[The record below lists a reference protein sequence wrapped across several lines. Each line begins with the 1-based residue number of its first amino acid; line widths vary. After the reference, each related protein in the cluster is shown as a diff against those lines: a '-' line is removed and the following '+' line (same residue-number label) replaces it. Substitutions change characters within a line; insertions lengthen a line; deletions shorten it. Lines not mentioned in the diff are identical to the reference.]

1 MGNNQTTGQ
10 RLPDPPPNRQ
20 NNGNNRNENRDQVR
34 DPRLNINPA
43 YGQLNNNAGHE
54 LMPPLRNLNL
64 NQHNLGQLEQ
74 PVRQGNI
81 HQDNQ
86 RLPIRQGNNQD
97 NRRPGNIPDIQIPP
111 IRPGNHQDNQRPPIR
126 PGNNQDIQI
135 PPIRPGNH
143 QDNQRLPIRPGNH
156 QDNQRLPI
164 RPGNNPAIQRPPI
177 RHGNHRKIRQS
188 RNNPQNEHQPRRR
201 DGNYQHYQEQQRRE
215 SDNQGKREH
224 RSGGKYFGFNY
235 LTELGTKDSD
245 EVITALAK
253 RKDDFEKFLNDD
265 IRPDMFVLT
274 IQVLTNLCQANFA
287 EMVTSVLSNA
297 CSAKFLKTLHD
308 FLVKL
313 PFETDLEK
321 HRNKLYHEDKNK
333 FWCNLSKFFKKV
345 IELLPN
351 KARDELAPI
360 LERIT
365 KMLPIIE
372 ENQNFRIDENVK
384 NDLLNMAKDLQEE
397 IQRIEKKNKD
407 RETRPGIAEPEIEQE
422 PPENFKLLSVI
433 PTMQDLLDQRP
444 YIRKCKVKDAY
455 TSVEHY
461 LDVQFRLLREDFIS
475 PLRNG
480 INEYLYSDKKHR
492 NQEVRVYLKVTLER
506 PDISEKIVGF
516 ILKFGVIKSI
526 NWRRSKRFMYG
537 GLLLLSSD
545 NFKTVLF
552 VTVANRDEK
561 QLEKGYILI
570 EPCEGTSITREMYKM
585 TFVMLESKIYF
596 EPYLA
601 VLTAMQHMNEENFP
615 MEPYLVRGDTT
626 QRPPRYLEDADEED
640 TLRYKNWDLPVAYNE
655 PWPTANEMG
664 LDESQFRAFRCA
676 LTQDFAVIQGPPG
689 TGKTFIALEIVRTL
703 LTNEAYW
710 KPYGPIVV
718 VCLTNHALDQFLE
731 GILKTTKS
739 IVRVGSRSKSEVMKP
754 YTLMERRKTVKPPRQ
769 HDAMAVMYETKHE
782 LETILSSMKNARTCI
797 ELLLTENAIVPLA
810 CLKKYSDDE
819 TLQNFAS
826 NEEFVKWLIGS
837 EITLILLP
845 EKPAMIQE
853 QPEDDQGMAYHDD
866 QDRHMDNDLELD
878 YDFKVDESY
887 DPIFPLKSLNV
898 KILKVEQDL
907 NEYLFRPELR
917 RHLDATEKLRENL
930 TELLAQRTSLQRKLA
945 QHPLLHEQR
954 HPASN
959 SRWKLYWHWVTA
971 SHLKAM
977 NQLAELERE
986 YQKVN
991 AKLNEVKQLVDLDV
1005 LREHDIVGLTT
1016 TGAAKLHASLRA
1028 LKAPIVLVEEA
1039 AEILEAHVVCSMTSN
1054 CQHAI
1059 LIGDHKQLRPKA
1071 SVYKLGK
1078 DFNLNISLFERM
1090 VNLRG
1095 DCAQLAH
1102 QHRMRPQFA
1111 KLLTPSIYE
1120 TLYNHSSVNER
1131 QNIKGMMKNLFF
1143 LHHENHESSQNNEE
1157 SYANKHESE
1166 FLVVF
1171 ARHLILQGYDP
1182 SEITILCTYTG
1193 QLFSLMKET
1202 DRYAILKRMRVTTVD
1217 NFQGEENKIILLSL
1231 VRNNEEGNIGF
1242 LKEENRVCVALSRA
1256 RDGMYI
1262 MGNIHNLVM
1271 KNTIWPKI
1279 KKVLEEENAIGNALE
1294 FQCQIHHDQITL
1306 IQDVKDFQKCPE
1318 GGCSRKCELALAC
1331 GHTCT
1336 SVCHIL
1342 DREHL
1347 EYRCK
1352 QPCIKSCP
1360 NDHPCPL
1367 KCWEGCQPCK
1377 VMVKRKL
1384 VCGHI
1389 VDMWCFTDP
1398 QTFPCNVQVE
1408 ATLPDCNHVNQKP
1421 CHLPIKDVICTYAC
1435 KNRLP
1440 CGHVCR
1446 HNCHVNKDPEHIE
1459 YKCFK
1464 DCTRIYD
1471 NCEGNHKC
1479 KKRCYEECGL
1489 CPIIVAKTRSCGH
1502 RFKQFVCSK
1511 NVEEIE
1517 CDKPCKRKLSC
1528 DHKCPSKCREPCG
1541 SCQLK
1546 VEKMS
1551 PCNHMVEVKCS
1562 EEPTPSKCSG
1572 KCRKLLPCGH
1582 PCTNKCKEACTS
1594 NCKVL
1599 VKLGKPALCGHSL
1612 QVPCYL
1618 QKTDPNSRELLKYCK
1633 APCIV
1638 ELECK
1643 HLCKGTCGSC
1653 LQGRIHINCA
1663 EPCNNILI
1671 CGHQCEVACRLDC
1684 QPCSK
1689 KCELKCSHSVC
1700 DKKCGIPCVPC
1711 KEKCTRGCKHRQCSK
1726 LCSELCDIE
1735 PCNEPCQNLLKCEH
1749 PCVGLCGDPC
1759 PPLCRIC
1766 DKEELT
1772 EVFFG
1777 DEDEPDARFVF
1788 LEDCQHCIES
1798 NALTKWMEDSNEG
1811 IQMKACPRCKTPI
1824 RKCMR
1829 LMNQIK
1835 RDLEDVLLVKDRVF
1849 SGNSS
1854 DLEKKRLEYVEALS
1868 AILSNPSLAEF
1879 PELKEYVADLLD
1891 RGLPIKN
1898 QRPQTLSSQEI
1909 EAFRILLDIMSRML
1923 KILSLVKSRSVT
1935 FYRSVKEHVVMLVEA
1950 LPTRWQISP
1959 QKITDIQLEL
1969 QRLNY
1974 MVELCKEDYIYN
1986 TLSHKKE
1993 FGMASNKL
2001 LSFSRFTDKL
2011 ETEVRKDISG
2021 LQHLFAEQIKI
2032 ERQMIHK
2039 AMGYKQ
2045 GHWYKCPNGHIY
2057 MITECGGAME
2067 VGKCN
2072 ECGAQ
2077 IGGSQ
2082 HRLLN
2087 SNTLATE
2094 MDGATRPAWP
2104 QGPND
2109 YQYM

>member
-1 MGNNQTTGQ
+1 MSNDRTEAAESKEQCNEHNLGHLEQPMRQSANHQYNQGPPIKPGNNQN
-10 RLPDPPPNRQ
+10 DQ
-20 NNGNNRNENRDQVR
+20 N
-34 DPRLNINPA
+34 
-43 YGQLNNNAGHE
+43 
-54 LMPPLRNLNL
+54 
-64 NQHNLGQLEQ
+64 
-74 PVRQGNI
+74 
-81 HQDNQ
+81 
-86 RLPIRQGNNQD
+86 
-97 NRRPGNIPDIQIPP
+97 PP
-111 IRPGNHQDNQRPPIR
+111 IRPGNIQDYQRPPIR
-126 PGNNQDIQI
+126 RGNNQDF
-135 PPIRPGNH
+135 
-143 QDNQRLPIRPGNH
+143 QRLSIRQH
-156 QDNQRLPI
+156 
-164 RPGNNPAIQRPPI
+164 NNPRNQ
-177 RHGNHRKIRQS
+177 IRQS
-188 RNNPQNEHQPRRR
+188 GKNQQNEQLPRRR
-201 DGNYQHYQEQQRRE
+201 YGNYQHHQRQQRRE
-215 SDNQGKREH
+215 TKRENA
-224 RSGGKYFGFNY
+224 SGGKSFDLKY
-235 LTELGTKDSD
+235 LTELGTKNSD
-245 EVITALAK
+245 EIITALAK
-253 RKDDFEKFLNDD
+253 RKDDFDKFLNDD

-274 IQVLTNLCQANFA
+274 IQVLTNLCQASFV

-297 CSAKFLKTLHD
+297 CSAKFLKTLQD

-313 PFETDLEK
+313 LIETDMDK

-333 FWCNLSKFFKKV
+333 FWSNLSKFFKKV

-360 LERIT
+360 LERVT
-365 KMLPIIE
+365 KMFTIIE
-372 ENQNFRIDENVK
+372 ENQNFRIDEKVK
-384 NDLLNMAKDLQEE
+384 NDLLNMAKDFQEE

-407 RETRPGIAEPEIEQE
+407 RETSPGIAEPEIEQE
-422 PPENFKLLSVI
+422 PPENFKSLSVI
-433 PTMQDLLDQRP
+433 PTMQDLLDQKP

-506 PDISEKIVGF
+506 PDISENIVGI

-615 MEPYLVRGDTT
+615 MESYLVRGDTT
-626 QRPPRYLEDADEED
+626 QRPPRYLAAAGERRI
-640 TLRYKNWDLPVAYNE
+640 LRYKNWDLPVAYNE

-703 LTNEAYW
+703 LTNKAYW
-710 KPYGPIVV
+710 KHYGPIVV

-731 GILKTTKS
+731 GILKATKS
-739 IVRVGSRSKSEVMKP
+739 IVRIGSRSKSEAMKP

-769 HDAMAVMYETKHE
+769 HDAMAVMYETKRE
-782 LETILSSMKNARTCI
+782 LETVLSLMKKARTCI
-797 ELLLTENAIVPLA
+797 HLLLTENGIVPLA
-810 CLKKYSDDE
+810 CLEMYCDDE
-819 TLQNFAS
+819 ILQSFAS
-826 NEEFVKWLIGS
+826 DEELVKWLIGS
-837 EITLILLP
+837 EITLTLLP
-845 EKPAMIQE
+845 EKPAMLQE
-853 QPEDDQGMAYHDD
+853 QPEDDQGM
-866 QDRHMDNDLELD
+866 
-878 YDFKVDESY
+878 
-887 DPIFPLKSLNV
+887 DPIFPVKSLNV
-898 KILKVEQDL
+898 IIATVQQDIYECL
-907 NEYLFRPELR
+907 SRRQYLDHTIQLREYLGV
-917 RHLDATEKLRENL
+917 
-930 TELLAQRTSLQRKLA
+930 LLAQKVSLERKLA

-959 SRWKLYWHWVTA
+959 RRWRMYWRWVRT
-971 SHLKAM
+971 SHFKAM
-977 NQLAELERE
+977 NELTQLERR
-986 YQKVN
+986 YQRLN
-991 AKLNEVKQLVDLDV
+991 SKLNEAKQIVDLVV
-1005 LREHDIVGLTT
+1005 LRKHDIVGLTT

-1202 DRYAILKRMRVTTVD
+1202 DRYAVLKPMRVTTVD

-1262 MGNIHNLVM
+1262 MGNIHNLEM

-1279 KKVLEEENAIGNALE
+1279 KKVLDEENAIGNALE
-1294 FQCQIHHDQITL
+1294 LRCEVHHDQITL
-1306 IQDVKDFQKCPE
+1306 IRDVNDFLKCPE
-1318 GGCSRKCELALAC
+1318 GGCLKKCELALAC

-1352 QPCIKSCP
+1352 ESCIKSCP
-1360 NDHPCPL
+1360 YDHPCPL
-1367 KCWEGCQPCK
+1367 KCWEDCQPCK
-1377 VMVKRKL
+1377 VMVKRELK
-1384 VCGHI
+1384 CGHI
-1389 VDMWCFTDP
+1389 VDMQCFADR
-1398 QTFPCNVQVE
+1398 CYVQVD

-1421 CHLPIKDVICTYAC
+1421 CHLPIKDVICTAAC
-1435 KNRLP
+1435 ENRLP
-1440 CGHVCR
+1440 CGHVCLWK
-1446 HNCHVNKDPEHIE
+1446 CHVNKDPEHIE
-1459 YKCFK
+1459 YKCYR
-1464 DCTRIYD
+1464 DCARIYD
-1471 NCEGNHKC
+1471 NCEGNHMC
-1479 KKRCYEECGL
+1479 QKRCYEECGL

-1517 CDKPCKRKLSC
+1517 CNRPCKRKLSC
-1528 DHKCPSKCREPCG
+1528 DHKCPLKCCEPCG
-1541 SCQLK
+1541 SCQFPVKKL
-1546 VEKMS
+1546 S
-1551 PCNHMVEVKCS
+1551 PCNHIVKVKCS
-1562 EEPTPSKCSG
+1562 EEPSPSKCSG
-1572 KCRKLLPCGH
+1572 KCPKLLPCGH

-1594 NCKVL
+1594 DCKVL

-1633 APCIV
+1633 APCKV

-1643 HLCKGTCGSC
+1643 HLCKGKCGSC

-1671 CGHQCEVACRLDC
+1671 CGHQCEVPCRLEC

-1689 KCELKCSHSVC
+1689 RCELKCSHSIC
-1700 DKKCGIPCVPC
+1700 GKKCGIPCVPC
-1711 KEKCTRGCKHRQCSK
+1711 KEKCSRGCKHRQCSK
-1726 LCSELCDIE
+1726 RCSELCDIE
-1735 PCNEPCQNLLKCEH
+1735 PCNEPCQKLLKCKH

-1777 DEDEPDARFVF
+1777 EEDAPDARFVF

-1798 NALTKWMEDSNEG
+1798 KALTKWVEDSNES

-1829 LMNQIK
+1829 LMNHIK
-1835 RDLEDVLLVKDRVF
+1835 KDLKDVLLVKHQVF
-1849 SGNSS
+1849 TGNRL
-1854 DLEKKRLEYVEALS
+1854 DWNKKRLEYVEALS
-1868 AILSNPSLAEF
+1868 AILSNPSLTEY
-1879 PELKEYVADLLD
+1879 PELKKYVADLRV
-1891 RGLPIKN
+1891 RGLPIRNHRK
-1898 QRPQTLSSQEI
+1898 QILSAQEI
-1909 EAFRILLDIMSRML
+1909 EAFRILLDIMSRIL

-1935 FYRSVKEHVVMLVEA
+1935 FYRYVKEQVVMLVEA

-1959 QKITDIQLEL
+1959 QKIADIQLEIR
-1969 QRLNY
+1969 RLNY

-1993 FGMASNKL
+1993 FSSASNKL
-2001 LSFSRFTDKL
+2001 LSINRFTDKL
-2011 ETEVRKDISG
+2011 EAEVKKDISG
-2021 LQHLFAEQIKI
+2021 LQHFEQIKI

-2077 IGGSQ
+2077 IGGRQ
-2082 HRLLN
+2082 HRLLS